1 MIENK
6 LIDDSSSTLE
16 DALRL
21 LDRGGVGF
29 LPVVDE
35 RGRLT
40 GVITD
45 GDVRRAFLD
54 RRFELEYVINR
65 KPVTMPIVSSRTE
78 VLKELH
84 RIHRRHMP
92 LVNAEGVLQ
101 DVVVLNGFD
110 APSKSNW
117 VVIMVGGLGSRLGEL
132 TKNVPKPML
141 DVGGKPLLERLVES
155 FTDYGFRRFIFC
167 VNYKSDVIE
176 SYFGDGSK
184 WGIQVEYTKEKKRM
198 GTAGALGLIDFPIN
212 EPLIVTNGD
221 VLASINYESL
231 LNYHIDSRSVAT
243 MCVQKRSIEIPYA
256 RVEVNENNEIT
267 NLVEKPTQDFKI
279 NGGIYVLSPQTLD
292 KLDKGKFLDM
302 PDLFMKLI
310 GDGEKVSAYAHDDY
324 WIDIGRPGD
333 YRRSLDNRYL

>member
-1 MIENK
+1 MK
-6 LIDDSSSTLE
+6 LIERESADLE
-16 DALRL
+16 EALRL

-35 RGRLT
+35 DGKLT

-54 RRFELEYVINR
+54 RRFELEYIINR
-65 KPVTMPIVSSRTE
+65 KPVTMPSTSSRAE

-101 DVVVLNGFD
+101 NVVVLNGFD

-132 TKNVPKPML
+132 TKDLPKPML
-141 DVGGKPLLERLVES
+141 EVGGKPLLERLVES
-155 FTDYGFRRFIFC
+155 FTDYGFRRFVFC
-167 VNYKSDVIE
+167 VNYKSAVIE

-184 WGIQVEYTKEKKRM
+184 WGIQVEYTKETKRM
-198 GTAGALGLIDFPIN
+198 GTAGALGLIDFPID
-212 EPLIVTNGD
+212 EPFVVTNGD
-221 VLASINYESL
+221 VLASINYEEL
-231 LNYHIDSRSVAT
+231 LNYHVDSGSVAT
-243 MCVQKRSIEIPYA
+243 MCVKDRRIEIPYA
-256 RVEVNENNEIT
+256 CVEVNENNEIID
-267 NLVEKPTQDFKI
+267 LVEKPTKNLKI
-279 NGGIYVLSPQTLD
+279 NGGIYVLNPETLKVID
-292 KLDKGKFLDM
+292 RDTFLDM
-302 PDLFMKLI
+302 PDLFIRLI
-310 GDGEKVSAYAHDDY
+310 GKGAKVSAFSHDEY